1 MGAGFG
7 CLGGSIGI
15 GVEGS
20 AANNS
25 KRSVVLRKLLV
36 QSTNSVSELPIK
48 KSKAE
53 VIINGVKQDN

>member
-7 CLGGSIGI
+7 CRSGSIGI
-15 GVEGS
+15 GVVGS

-25 KRSVVLRKLLV
+25 KRSAVLWKLLV
-36 QSTNSVSELPIK
+36 QSTNSVSEFPIK